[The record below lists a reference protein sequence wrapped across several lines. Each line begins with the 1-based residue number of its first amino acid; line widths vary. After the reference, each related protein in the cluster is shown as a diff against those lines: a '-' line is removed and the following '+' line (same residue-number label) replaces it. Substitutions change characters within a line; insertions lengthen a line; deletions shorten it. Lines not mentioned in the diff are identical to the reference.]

1 LIAEDEPVSRLQLQ
15 TLLQKWGYTVE
26 VAADGSQAL
35 TVLQS
40 ADPPDLAVLDW
51 VMPGLDG
58 IDVCHAIRKTRSEP
72 YIYIILL
79 TGQDSKTDMLQG
91 FAAGADDYITKPFE
105 APELKARVQTGAR
118 IAELQ
123 QQLITAREQLRFQ
136 GLRDPLTHVLNR
148 VAFFEL
154 FEREVARARR
164 NSSSIALI
172 MGDVDHFKR
181 INDQFGHVAGDD
193 VLRETTRRMRL
204 TQRASDAVARYGGE
218 EFVVL
223 APACDLAGGRALAER
238 FRQAMASEPMPV
250 TLGTITETMSF
261 GVAAT
266 ANMDEAEHLLQT
278 ADDRLYKA
286 KELGRNRVE

>member
-1 LIAEDEPVSRLQLQ
+1 
-15 TLLQKWGYTVE
+15 
-26 VAADGSQAL
+26 
-35 TVLQS
+35 
-40 ADPPDLAVLDW
+40 
-51 VMPGLDG
+51 
-58 IDVCHAIRKTRSEP
+58 
-72 YIYIILL
+72 
-79 TGQDSKTDMLQG
+79 MLQG

-223 APACDLAGGRALAER
+223 LAETDVEGAR
-238 FRQAMASEPMPV
+238 LVAERIRESIQTSDEFRRPLTVSA
-250 TLGTITETMSF
+250 
-261 GVAAT
+261 GVAT
-266 ANMDEAEHLLQT
+266 ALGDGCDAETLIQSADEA
-278 ADDRLYKA
+278 LYHA
-286 KELGRNRVE
+286 KRSGRNRVCVAPPRELPPAS